1 MAGLNLEKTSAAL
14 LVMDCQEDIVGG
26 LQIGERERLMAALQ
40 KALSAARTAGIP
52 IIHIVVQFRETHPEI
67 GSRGFFNAVK
77 ENGRM
82 VAGSPGA
89 EICREIRPQPG
100 ELIVTKKRISAF
112 TGSDLEQILRS
123 KCIDTIFLAGVSS
136 VGVVESTARQAVDMD
151 FDIVVLSD
159 GCADRDPETNEAAL
173 KYLLPR
179 IGRVISTDTF
189 IAALDGLGAPN

>member
-1 MAGLNLEKTSAAL
+1 MAGFNFKKTSAAL
-14 LVMDCQEDIVGG
+14 LVMDCQEDIVSD
-26 LQIGERERLMAALQ
+26 LPVGERERLMAALQ
-40 KALSAARTAGIP
+40 KALYAARTAAIP

-67 GSRGFFNAVK
+67 GSRGFFKTIK
-77 ENGRM
+77 ESGGM

-89 EICREIRPQPG
+89 EICREVRPQPG
-100 ELIVTKKRISAF
+100 ELIITKKRIGAF

-159 GCADRDPETNEAAL
+159 GCADRDPKTNEAAL
-173 KYLLPR
+173 KYLIPR
-179 IGRVISTDTF
+179 IGRVISIDTF
-189 IAALDGLGAPN
+189 IAALDELGAPN